1 MIPWLSNFFFNPWMV
16 AGAGAIAGPII
27 IHILSRRKFRTV
39 RWAAMDFLLQ
49 AQKRNRKRV
58 QMEQW
63 IVLAL
68 RCLAVLLL
76 ALALARP
83 FLGSGWLSQLV
94 GGGSVEHIVLID
106 DSLSMTYADQGGSSA
121 TGTNFKSAV
130 AGCAALVKQIAGEND
145 GDAVSVYLASQ
156 AQAPLVSVP
165 NLSDDN
171 QIKLAES
178 LVGLNATFGTVDF
191 RAACSAIAERLRNA
205 PARANAIVYV
215 FSDFQRQD
223 WLGGSGDDVSQR
235 PTAML
240 VGEGD
245 DLQST
250 QCMLFDVGAAEPA
263 NLSIDRLRMAR
274 AQVVAGVPVRV
285 DLDITNHTAMTARD
299 VQIGVAIAD
308 RRMPPVTV
316 AEILPGE
323 TVTEP
328 IEVTF
333 PQDGGNYAEFE
344 LVGAAARNDGLAAD
358 NTRAAAFDVVGALN
372 VMIVNGEP
380 SADVYR
386 DEAYLLRTALRPAGR
401 AASGVDVRVA
411 DEVEFDELPLADMHV
426 VMLANVARLSPA
438 GLEKLEAF
446 ARDGGGV
453 VWFAGDL
460 LDQVYYNDSLYRRGE
475 GLLPLPLGEFIESP
489 TSAEMV
495 QLDAWDEAHPILRGF
510 GGELADVLKTIRFD
524 AFVRVV
530 EAESRDA
537 QVSLETETVTTASDA
552 ANAIDNKST
561 DEPRATVIARLSDG
575 AQTPLLVESSFGKGR
590 VLWVA
595 SSADQ
600 EWNNWASNFSYLPV
614 MLELVQYMAR
624 ADSGERMVTVGDDLS
639 LPVDPA
645 VVEKTVTV
653 RPPTY
658 PAIPEA
664 TVELTSAGAETVARY
679 EAAERS
685 GLYEFLLNETDGG
698 RAVRYAAVNVD
709 PVESDLRKATES
721 ELTASPD
728 PKLKIQYFDDVAKL
742 VRDDDTGRTEF
753 WWPLLVAAIGVL
765 MAEHFLACRFGGR
778 G

>member
-49 AQKRNRKRV
+49 AQKRNRRRV

-83 FLGSGWLSQLV
+83 FLGSGWLGRLV
-94 GGGSVEHIVLID
+94 GGGSIEHVVLID
-106 DSLSMTYADQGGSSA
+106 DSLSMTYVDQQSTAAGSS
-121 TGTNFKSAV
+121 FKK
-130 AGCAALVKQIAGEND
+130 ALVACNGLVQQIAAQSGS
-145 GDAVSVYLASQ
+145 DAVSLYLASQ
-156 AQAPLVSVP
+156 AQTPLVSVP
-165 NLSDDN
+165 NLNDEN
-171 QIKLAES
+171 QIKLAEV
-178 LVGLNATFGTVDF
+178 LVGLEVTQSTVDF
-191 RAACSAIAERLRNA
+191 NRACNAIAERLQND
-205 PARANAIVYV
+205 PTRANAVVYV
-215 FSDFQRQD
+215 FSDFQRHD
-223 WLGGSGDDVSQR
+223 WVSGASNDPTQR
-235 PTAML
+235 PTAAFVASADSQL
-240 VGEGD
+240 
-245 DLQST
+245 ST
-250 QCMLFDVGAAEPA
+250 QCILIDVGVAEPA

-285 DLDITNHTAMTARD
+285 DLEITNHTPATVRD
-299 VQIGVAIAD
+299 VQVGIAIAD

-316 AEILPGE
+316 AEVLPGE

-333 PQDGGNYAEFE
+333 PQDGGNYVSFE
-344 LVGAAARNDGLAAD
+344 LVGAAARKDGLAAD
-358 NTRAAAFDVVGALN
+358 NQRAAAFDVVGALN

-411 DEVEFDELPLADMHV
+411 DEVEFDELPLDDIHV

-446 ARDGGGV
+446 ANAGGGV

-460 LDQVYYNDSLYRRGE
+460 LDPVYYNDSLYRRGA
-475 GLLPLPLGEFIESP
+475 GLLPLALGEFIESP
-489 TSAEMV
+489 SSAAMV
-495 QLDAWDEAHPILRGF
+495 HLDTWDEAHPILRGF
-510 GGELADVLKTIRFD
+510 GGELAEVLMTIRFD
-524 AFVRVV
+524 AFVRVN
-530 EAESRDA
+530 EPDA
-537 QVSLETETVTTASDA
+537 DA
-552 ANAIDNKST
+552 ANETNGGRTNGEATAASEGDEDT
-561 DEPRATVIARLSDG
+561 DVATPLVIARLSDG
-575 AQTPLLVESSFGKGR
+575 FRTPLLVESMFGRGR

-624 ADSGERMVTVGDDLS
+624 ADAGDRMVTVGDDLS

-645 VVEKTVTV
+645 KVEKEAIV
-653 RPPTY
+653 RPPNY
-658 PAIPEA
+658 PTVPEA
-664 TVELTSAGAETVARY
+664 TVQVVTDGAASVVRY

-685 GLYEFLLNETDGG
+685 GLYEFRLNQREAGT
-698 RAVRYAAVNVD
+698 AVRYAAVNVD
-709 PVESDLRKATES
+709 PVESDLRSASEA
-721 ELTASPD
+721 ELTASVD
-728 PKLKIQYFDDVAKL
+728 PKLKIQYFNDISQL
-742 VRDDDTGRTEF
+742 MRDDDVGRTEL
-753 WWPLLVAAIGVL
+753 WWPLLIAAIGAL
-765 MAEHFLACRFGGR
+765 MTEHYLACKFGGR

>member
-16 AGAGAIAGPII
+16 AGAGAVAGPIL

-49 AQKRNRKRV
+49 AQKRNRRRV

-83 FLGSGWLSQLV
+83 FLGSGWLGRLV
-94 GGGSVEHIVLID
+94 GGGSIEHIVLLD
-106 DSLSMTYADQGGSSA
+106 DSLSMTYVDQQSTAAGS
-121 TGTNFKSAV
+121 NFKKALDACNGLV
-130 AGCAALVKQIAGEND
+130 AQIASQSGS
-145 GDAVSVYLASQ
+145 DAVSVYLASQ
-156 AQAPLVSVP
+156 AQTPLVSVP
-165 NLSDDN
+165 NLNDEN
-171 QIKLAES
+171 QIKLAEA
-178 LVGLNATFGTVDF
+178 LVGLEVTQGTVDF
-191 RAACSAIAERLRNA
+191 KRACNAIAERLRND
-205 PARANAIVYV
+205 PTRANAIVYA
-215 FSDFQRQD
+215 FSDFQRHD
-223 WLGGSGDDVSQR
+223 WASGASDDPSQR
-235 PTAML
+235 PTAAF
-240 VGEGD
+240 VSD
-245 DLQST
+245 ADAQSST
-250 QCMLFDVGAAEPA
+250 QCILIDVGVESQA

-274 AQVVAGVPVRV
+274 AQVVAGVPVRI
-285 DLDITNHTAMTARD
+285 DLEITNHTPATVSD
-299 VQIGVAIAD
+299 VQVGVAIAD

-316 AEILPGE
+316 VEVLPGE

-333 PQDGGNYAEFE
+333 PQDGGNYVSFE
-344 LVGAAARNDGLAAD
+344 LVGAAARKDGLAAD
-358 NTRAAAFDVVGALN
+358 NQRAAAFDVVGALN

-411 DEVEFDELPLADMHV
+411 DEVEFDELPLDDMHV

-446 ARDGGGV
+446 VSAGGGV

-460 LDQVYYNDSLYRRGE
+460 LDPVYYNDSLYRRGT
-475 GLLPLPLGEFIESP
+475 GLLPLSLGEFVESP
-489 TSAEMV
+489 SSAEMV
-495 QLDAWDEAHPILRGF
+495 HLDTWDESHPILRGF
-510 GGELADVLKTIRFD
+510 GGELAEVLKTIRFD
-524 AFVRVV
+524 AFVRVNEP
-530 EAESRDA
+530 EAITSDDSGGTRTNGE
-537 QVSLETETVTTASDA
+537 VTKP
-552 ANAIDNKST
+552 NGEVKSSNG
-561 DEPRATVIARLSDG
+561 ATPLIIARLSDG
-575 AQTPLLVESSFGKGR
+575 FRTPLLVESMFGRGR

-624 ADSGERMVTVGDDLS
+624 ADAGERMVTVGDDLS

-645 VVEKTVTV
+645 KVENEAIV
-653 RPPTY
+653 RPPNY
-658 PAIPEA
+658 PTTPEA
-664 TVELTSAGAETVARY
+664 TVQVTTDGSTSVVRY
-679 EAAERS
+679 EAADRS
-685 GLYEFLLNETDGG
+685 GLYEFRLNERDAGT
-698 RAVRYAAVNVD
+698 RLRYAAVNVD
-709 PVESDLRKATES
+709 PVESDLRSASEA
-721 ELTASPD
+721 ELTASAD
-728 PKLKIQYFDDVAKL
+728 PKLKIQYFNDISKL
-742 VRDDDTGRTEF
+742 MRDEDAGRTEL
-753 WWPLLVAAIGVL
+753 WWPLLIAAIGVL
-765 MAEHFLACRFGGR
+765 MTEHYLACKFGGR